1 MLGQTLVKL
10 IKDGKELSPYL
21 AIGPIIRPYKG
32 EKVNNEVVF
41 ELQTIPKDCR
51 YLGVGNTTVK
61 VKTPERE
68 ITHKLL
74 LKPEGVWDE
83 WVEQISEEPETNDS
97 LIRILGSLTPHLSDD
112 EIRKAVEIFCSFL
125 LPKTATF
132 LKELQKLQEI
142 ALKEPIWFLQ
152 IYDYEPLEG
161 TCVVDGST
169 WIELS
174 NPEFETSYLI
184 VSPSKRI
191 EIPSIRNLEYKLFR
205 ELWKNLN
212 KGFAVELI
220 LTPEIFRLT
229 FKLFGVKYLK
239 IWKDFEEKK
248 IHQEFLSQS
257 PIVKALVKGLIE
269 TNPLEFVGPSI
280 VGKELLENNFNELL
294 NTLKLLS
301 T

>member
-1 MLGQTLVKL
+1 MLGQTLVRL
-10 IKDGKELSPYL
+10 TKDGKELSSYL

-32 EKVNNEVVF
+32 ERVDNEVVF

-68 ITHKLL
+68 ITHNLL
-74 LKPEGVWDE
+74 LKPEGIWDE
-83 WVEQISEEPETNDS
+83 WVDQISGEPEINDS
-97 LIRILGSLTPHLSDD
+97 LIHILGSLTSHLNDD
-112 EIRKAVEIFCSFL
+112 EIKKAVEIFCGFL
-125 LPKTATF
+125 LPKTETF
-132 LKELQKLQEI
+132 LKELKKLEEI
-142 ALKEPIWFLQ
+142 SLKEPVWFLQ
-152 IYDYEPLEG
+152 IYNYEPKEEV
-161 TCVVDGST
+161 CVVDGST

-191 EIPSIRNLEYKLFR
+191 DIPPIKNLEYTLFR
-205 ELWKNLN
+205 ELWRNLN

-229 FKLFGVKYLK
+229 FKVFGTEYLK
-239 IWKDFEEKK
+239 LWKDFEEKK
-248 IHQEFLSQS
+248 IHREFLSQS
-257 PIVKALVKGLIE
+257 PIAKALVKGLIE

-280 VGKELLENNFNELL
+280 FGKELLENNFNELL
-294 NTLKLLS
+294 NTLGEV
-301 T
+301 